1 MKKIFFLAALLS
13 ASIMSF
19 AYTTA
24 PGAWIGTTDAAYAN
38 QFKWSEVDGV
48 ATPTDVVNIQK
59 PGFATEIGIYVT
71 FADAAFNAV
80 YFNGVLVANGTQYK
94 QDGAGAVFY
103 LSALTAKNTEILIK
117 NGETVRFGLN
127 VYNDKGETGE
137 LDSDINSEYCGEVM
151 SSGNTTAAFT
161 WETKADGSVVITI
174 SEALGG
180 NDAATHF
187 RGNGISI
194 DKFTVGDTNE
204 PASTYFDHS
213 CAGNKVT
220 LTPKA
225 DVVAPVFGTKI
236 HVNNIIEY
244 ATSMEG
250 NAWPTLQFEYTYG
263 GVCKITP
270 ELTKIVLSASAVYA
284 QVGETITLTA
294 QGKDQ
299 LNQNIDADITL
310 SISPASAG
318 TLSAGVLTLAQTGV
332 VTVTAQSGEITK
344 EIEVYCVP
352 SANLALNKPCEG
364 GYYDNNPAESFDK
377 ANDGDTNTAWVTY
390 ADRPA
395 TEEWWYVDLGDK
407 YTLFAIDV
415 VWGDPASKKYI
426 LQVRDD
432 APSDSNKAD
441 DEAWETVLN
450 DVPAGNN
457 TEQFNV
463 VNAAGRYVRLR
474 SLEKTANFLRLKEV
488 RIFGTEY
495 VATDDDEAPVLV
507 SATLDSKTGT
517 SVVIAV
523 AATDNNGVTKYHV
536 VESTHSIDRKIT
548 PVEGKITIDGLEGGT
563 TYNFAITALDAAL
576 NESNTIQVQVT
587 TDAYY
592 TAPQAAAPAP
602 TWPAAQVK
610 AIYSPTYE
618 ADCNFQDWG
627 SGTAYAQEEYGKKY
641 VLANGGYFGVDGFS
655 INAMTM
661 EKLHYDIWIEKD
673 ASLRIVPICHKSD
686 NSGNEPE
693 IGEFVNLKGQQ
704 WNSIDL
710 TLSEGEFAK
719 VTNWGNVYQVKIDN
733 AANLTFWVGNA
744 YFYRTTA
751 LEDNEAPKNV
761 KGEMTQAGY
770 FSVTLALSAD
780 DNMGV
785 VNFSVKNGE
794 TEVATGAGAAGAK
807 VNVVVP
813 DLLPDTEYTFSVV
826 AKDEKGNAAEAVT
839 VSAKTLEAP
848 APAPAPDFTGK
859 EAVAV
864 FCDALQGMPAINIG
878 GWGQSTAVTSG
889 ELAAGDHVQYFTNMN
904 YLGWEFTPA
913 VNAAGME
920 YLHVDFYTTG
930 MEKVSVTPISPGHE
944 GVYVVSLK
952 KNEWNSVDVPLSAYD
967 GKEIDWSN
975 IFQMK
980 FFDAAP
986 AGGDLF
992 VDNVYFYKLTD
1003 TTAVENVEDI
1013 QGDHV
1018 QATKILRNGM
1028 LLIERGNVR
1037 YTVTGQIIR

>member
-1 MKKIFFLAALLS
+1 MRKIFFLVAFLS

-24 PGAWIGTTDAAYAN
+24 PGAWIGSTDAAYAN
-38 QFKWSEVDGV
+38 QFKWSEAEGV
-48 ATPTDVVNIQK
+48 ATPTDVVNIQQ
-59 PGFATEIGIYVT
+59 PGFASEIGIYVT

-80 YFNGVLVANGTQYK
+80 YFNGVLVANEAQYK

-137 LDSDINSEYCGEVM
+137 LDSDIDSEYCGEVM

-180 NDAATHF
+180 DDAATHF

-194 DKFTVGDTNE
+194 EKFTVGDTNE
-204 PASTYFDHS
+204 PAATYFDHS

-225 DVVAPVFGTKI
+225 GVEAPVYGTKI

-244 ATSMEG
+244 TTSLDG

-299 LNQNIDADITL
+299 LNNNIDADITL

-318 TLSAGVLTLAQTGV
+318 TLNAGVLTLAQPGA
-332 VTVTAQSGEITK
+332 VTVTAQSGEISK

-352 SANLALNKPCEG
+352 SANLALNQACEG

-415 VWGDPASKKYI
+415 TWGDPASKKYI

-432 APSDSNKAD
+432 APSDSDKAD
-441 DEAWETVLN
+441 DEAWEMVMTVEQ
-450 DVPAGNN
+450 AGINS
-457 TEQFNV
+457 EQFNV

-474 SLEKTANFLRLKEV
+474 SLDKTANFLRLKEV

-507 SATLDSKTGT
+507 SAELDSKTGT

-536 VESTHSIDRKIT
+536 VESAHSIDRKIT
-548 PVEGKITIDGLEGGT
+548 PVEGKITIDGLEGET
-563 TYNFAITALDAAL
+563 AYNFAISALDAAL

-592 TAPQAAAPAP
+592 SEPQAVCTAP
-602 TWPAAQVK
+602 TWPAGQVQ
-610 AIYSPTYE
+610 AIYSPTYN
-618 ADCNFQDWG
+618 ANCNFQEWG
-627 SGTAYAQEEYGKKY
+627 SGTVYTETEFGKKF
-641 VLANGGYFGVDGFS
+641 VVGTNGGGYFGVDGFS

-661 EKLHYDIWIEKD
+661 EKLHYDIWIAED
-673 ASLRIVPICHKSD
+673 ATLRIVPICR
-686 NSGNEPE
+686 NAANTGNETE
-693 IGEFVNLKGQQ
+693 YGVTVSLKGQQ
-704 WNSIDL
+704 WNSINL
-710 TLSEGEFAK
+710 ALNEGEFAK

-744 YFYRTTA
+744 YFYRA
-751 LEDNEAPKNV
+751 SAIEDDEAPTNV
-761 KGEMTQAGY
+761 QGSMASAGY

-780 DNMGV
+780 DNLGV

-794 TEVATGAGAAGAK
+794 TEVATGAGAAGAT

-813 DLLPDTEYTFSVV
+813 NLLPNTEYNFSIITT
-826 AKDEKGNAAEAVT
+826 DSKGNAAEAIQVAAT
-839 VSAKTLEAP
+839 TAVAPGP
-848 APAPAPDFTGK
+848 APKPSFTGK
-859 EAVAV
+859 SAVAI
-864 FCDALQGMPAINIG
+864 FCDELDGGPAIAIG
-878 GWGQSTAVTSG
+878 GWEQSTIVTNG
-889 ELAAGDHVQYFTNMN
+889 ELATGDHVQYMSNFN
-904 YLGWEFTPA
+904 YLGWELTPV
-913 VNAAGME
+913 VNATDME
-920 YLHVDFYTTG
+920 YLHLDIYSTSMTSI
-930 MEKVSVTPISPGHE
+930 KVTPISPGPGHE
-944 GVYVVSLK
+944 QVIEKSLTSGEWTSLDIALSEYAAA
-952 KNEWNSVDVPLSAYD
+952 NIEWNNVFQFKFD
-967 GKEIDWSN
+967 GGN
-975 IFQMK
+975 
-980 FFDAAP
+980 
-986 AGGDLF
+986 GGDFF
-992 VDNVYFYKLTD
+992 VDNVYFYKNVGQGTSVVNNEIGEK
-1003 TTAVENVEDI
+1003 AIKMIENG
-1013 QGDHV
+1013 Q
-1018 QATKILRNGM
+1018 
-1028 LLIERGNVR
+1028 LIIIRDGKR
-1037 YTVTGQIIR
+1037 YNVTGVRVQ

>member
-1 MKKIFFLAALLS
+1 MRKIFFLVAFLS

-19 AYTTA
+19 AYTTD
-24 PGAWIGTTDAAYAN
+24 PGAWIGSTDAAYAN
-38 QFKWSEVDGV
+38 QFKWSEAEGV
-48 ATPTDVVNIQK
+48 AAPSDVVNIQQ
-59 PGFATEIGIYVT
+59 PGFAGEIGIYVT

-80 YFNGVLVANGTQYK
+80 YFNGVLVADEAQYK

-137 LDSDINSEYCGEVM
+137 LDSDIDSEYCGEVM
-151 SSGNTTAAFT
+151 SNGNTTAAFT

-180 NDAATHF
+180 DDAATHF

-204 PASTYFDHS
+204 PAATYFDHS

-225 DVVAPVFGTKI
+225 GVEAPAFGTKI
-236 HVNNIIEY
+236 HVNAIIEY
-244 ATSMEG
+244 TTSLDG

-294 QGKDQ
+294 KGKDQ
-299 LNQNIDADITL
+299 LNHDIDADITL

-318 TLSAGVLTLAQTGV
+318 TLSAGVLTLAQPGA
-332 VTVTAQSGEITK
+332 VTVTAQSGEISK

-352 SANLALNKPCEG
+352 SANLALNQPCEG

-377 ANDGDTNTAWVTY
+377 ANDGDTNTSWVTY
-390 ADRPA
+390 ANRPA

-415 VWGDPASKKYI
+415 TWGDPASKKYI

-432 APSDSNKAD
+432 APSDSDKAD

-457 TEQFNV
+457 SEQFNV

-474 SLEKTANFLRLKEV
+474 SLDKTADFLRLKEV

-507 SATLDSKTGT
+507 SAELDSKTG
-517 SVVIAV
+517 SAVVIAV

-536 VESTHSIDRKIT
+536 VESAHSIDRKIT

-563 TYNFAITALDAAL
+563 AYNFAISALDAAL
-576 NESNTIQVQVT
+576 NESNSIQVQVT
-587 TDAYY
+587 TDDYY
-592 TAPQAAAPAP
+592 SEPQAACAAP
-602 TWPAAQVK
+602 TWPADQVK
-610 AIYSPTYE
+610 AIYSPTYNANCGFGE
-618 ADCNFQDWG
+618 WG
-627 SGTAYAQEEYGKKY
+627 SGTQVSDTEYGKKY
-641 VLANGGYFGVDGFS
+641 VLAGGGYFGMENFA
-655 INAMTM
+655 INALIMDT
-661 EKLHYDIWIEKD
+661 LHFDIWIADD
-673 ASLRIVPICHKSD
+673 ATIGVVPIW
-686 NSGNEPE
+686 GG
-693 IGEFVNLKGQQ
+693 GEQRVTVSLKGQQ
-704 WNSIDL
+704 WNSINI
-710 TLSEGEFAK
+710 AK
-719 VTNWGNVYQVKIDN
+719 EQYTAITDWSNIYQVKIDQ
-733 AANLTFWVGNA
+733 ASNLTFWMANA
-744 YFYRTTA
+744 YFYRA
-751 LEDNEAPKNV
+751 EPIVDDEAPTNV
-761 KGEMTQAGY
+761 QGSMASAGY

-794 TEVATGAGAAGAK
+794 TEVATGAGASGAT

-813 DLLPDTEYTFSVV
+813 NLLPNTGYNFSVITT
-826 AKDEKGNAAEAVT
+826 DSKGNAAEAIQVAAT
-839 VSAKTLEAP
+839 TAVAP
-848 APAPAPDFTGK
+848 APAPKPGFTGK
-859 EAVAV
+859 SAVAV
-864 FCDALQGMPAINIG
+864 FCDELDGGPAIAIG
-878 GWGQSTAVTSG
+878 GWGQSTIVTNG
-889 ELAAGDHVQYFTNMN
+889 ELAAGDHVQYLSNFN
-904 YLGWEFTPA
+904 YLGWELAPA
-913 VNAAGME
+913 VNATGME
-920 YLHVDFYTTG
+920 YLHLDIYSTSMT
-930 MEKVSVTPISPGHE
+930 SVKITPISPGHE
-944 GVYVVSLK
+944 QVIEKSLTSGEWTSLDIALSEYAAADI
-952 KNEWNSVDVPLSAYD
+952 EWNNVFQFKFD
-967 GKEIDWSN
+967 GGN
-975 IFQMK
+975 
-980 FFDAAP
+980 
-986 AGGDLF
+986 GGDFF
-992 VDNVYFYKLTD
+992 VDNVYFYKNVGQGTSVVN
-1003 TTAVENVEDI
+1003 TEIGEKAIKMIENG
-1013 QGDHV
+1013 Q
-1018 QATKILRNGM
+1018 
-1028 LLIERGNVR
+1028 LIIIRDGKR
-1037 YTVTGQIIR
+1037 YNVTGVRVQ

>member
-1 MKKIFFLAALLS
+1 MRKIFFLVAFLS

-24 PGAWIGTTDAAYAN
+24 PGAWLGSTDAAYAN
-38 QFKWSEVDGV
+38 QFKWNELEGV
-48 ATPTDVVNIQK
+48 GTPSDVVNIQQ
-59 PGFATEIGIYVT
+59 PGFASEIGIYAN

-80 YFNGVLVANGTQYK
+80 YFNGVLVANEAQYK
-94 QDGAGAVFY
+94 QDGAGVVFY

-117 NGETVRFGLN
+117 SGETVRFGLN
-127 VYNDKGETGE
+127 IYNDKGETGA
-137 LDSDINSEYCGEVM
+137 LDSDIDSEYCGEVM

-180 NDAATHF
+180 DDAATHF

-204 PASTYFDHS
+204 PAATYFDHS

-225 DVVAPVFGTKI
+225 GVEAPVYGTKI

-244 ATSMEG
+244 TTSLDG

-299 LNQNIDADITL
+299 MNNNIDADITL

-318 TLSAGVLTLAQTGV
+318 TLSAGVLTLAQPGA

-352 SANLALNKPCEG
+352 SANLALNQPCEG

-415 VWGDPASKKYI
+415 TWGDPASKKYI

-432 APSDSNKAD
+432 APSDSDKAD

-450 DVPAGNN
+450 DVAAGNN
-457 TEQFNV
+457 SEQFNV

-474 SLEKTANFLRLKEV
+474 SLDKTANFLRLKEV

-507 SATLDSKTGT
+507 SAELDSKTGT

-536 VESTHSIDRKIT
+536 VESEHSIDRKIT

-563 TYNFAITALDAAL
+563 VYNFAISALDAAL

-592 TAPQAAAPAP
+592 SEPQAACAAP
-602 TWPAAQVK
+602 TWPDAQVK
-610 AIYSPTYE
+610 AIYSPTYN
-618 ADCNFQDWG
+618 ANCNFQDWS
-627 SGTAYAQEEYGKKY
+627 SGTVYTETEFGKKFA
-641 VLANGGYFGVDGFS
+641 LAGGGYFGLDGFAL
-655 INAMTM
+655 NCLLM
-661 EKLHYDIWIEKD
+661 EKLHADIWIADD
-673 ASLRIVPICHKSD
+673 ATLRLVPIYGGAGLATDDTHGK
-686 NSGNEPE
+686 
-693 IGEFVNLKGQQ
+693 FVSLTGGQ

-710 TLSEGEFAK
+710 DLATDYAGLNLASIF
-719 VTNWGNVYQVKIDN
+719 QFKIDN
-733 AANLTFWVGNA
+733 AANLTFWLGNL
-744 YFYRTTA
+744 YFYRTEP
-751 LEDNEAPKNV
+751 LVDDEAPTNV
-761 KGEMTQAGY
+761 QASAAGSGY
-770 FSVTLALSAD
+770 FSATLAVSAE
-780 DNMGV
+780 DNSGV
-785 VNFSVKNGE
+785 VNYRVMNGE
-794 TEVATGAGAAGAK
+794 FEVANGGGASGQT
-807 VNVVVP
+807 VHITVP
-813 DLLPDTEYTFSVV
+813 NLKANTEYTFSVV
-826 AKDEKGNAAEAVT
+826 AADANNNLASPVNVQ
-839 VSAKTLEAP
+839 VSTLAAP
-848 APAPAPDFTGK
+848 APAALPTYDAADVKGVYTDNYTNVAMGIQGWYAEPAIAAGLLAENRQALCITPNTTAGSCFGLAFPAMDIT
-859 EAVAV
+859 AY
-864 FCDALQGMPAINIG
+864 DALELDIYPMAENAVLDLQVIG
-878 GWGQSTAVTSG
+878 VGEASTTFNLTA
-889 ELAAGDHVQYFTNMN
+889 
-904 YLGWEFTPA
+904 
-913 VNAAGME
+913 
-920 YLHVDFYTTG
+920 
-930 MEKVSVTPISPGHE
+930 
-944 GVYVVSLK
+944 
-952 KNEWNSVDVPLSAYD
+952 NEWNHISLDID
-967 GKEIDWSN
+967 GNTKTNCEQIGFYN
-975 IFQMK
+975 CQNLQGVCFVQNV
-980 FFDAAP
+980 
-986 AGGDLF
+986 LF
-992 VDNVYFYKLTD
+992 VQKGD
-1003 TTAVENVEDI
+1003 TTAIEHTEVGPKAIKMIEKG
-1013 QGDHV
+1013 Q
-1018 QATKILRNGM
+1018 
-1028 LLIERGNVR
+1028 LIIIRDGKR
-1037 YTVTGQIIR
+1037 YNVTGVRVQ